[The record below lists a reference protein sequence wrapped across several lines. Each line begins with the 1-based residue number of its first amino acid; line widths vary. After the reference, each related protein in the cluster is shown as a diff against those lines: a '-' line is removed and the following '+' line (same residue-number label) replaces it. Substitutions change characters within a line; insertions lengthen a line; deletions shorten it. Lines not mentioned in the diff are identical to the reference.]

1 MSIVRSY
8 NPIWLLCDL
17 NGNILDDRYYL
28 FTLQNTLPYLPSP
41 IWQNESQTVV
51 WSDPIQFLANG
62 TLPENMYW
70 DSDLV
75 YRLEVRDG
83 PTQNDALIYLVE
95 NYKPGSS
102 VGPTPG
108 SAVTNTTNQITNPQF
123 ATLNFS
129 GTLTITSA
137 TTTEIAPGWSIV
149 TTGPGTSLEVS
160 QVTYTGD
167 SYTPDNASNAS
178 TGLRL
183 VNNGF
188 TNVQLRQ
195 RFDGNGALWTG
206 ADSTSDLGPG
216 VAVAYTAS
224 SADNANLEA
233 RLEFS
238 NGVQDTSIFIDSLEA
253 SNSDH
258 TGSSIILKSTNTDQ
272 PSSAWTDFVLKFT
285 ANTAVEIT
293 SVQLIGQ
300 KLVQEMPY
308 LQTTPERQVD
318 EEFNY
323 YKDPLEYKPIPSYL
337 VAWDFPLN
345 PAQLFGDTVSVGA
358 IGANKSSYV
367 WDQTIIFQTVNN
379 TLSVARNSA
388 SNALNIVVSTTPSS
402 FALIQYLPEKVARE
416 ILSQNNAIQIKA
428 NVSTGTLN
436 GTASLWWTTDATL
449 PDLKAATYNSLVSSI
464 TAAVPTCG
472 NGTWTQVPNEETN
485 IASMPFSLSTTSSAL
500 SFRGFNGGNTAATSA
515 KYMAIVIAF
524 NTMPITTT
532 LTVDYCSLVGG
543 DIATRPAPQ
552 TPDEVLRECNYY
564 FETSYIDAA
573 DVGTATDMGAHE
585 CPMSTLNIP
594 GSTSS
599 YCYPSPFDLIYLVPK
614 INIPITTLYS
624 TTGLQD
630 NLNAKLFY
638 ALTGTNAFTV
648 AQADVAEGTF
658 WTKSESKKSIIFLPR
673 VTTVLTSVSNS
684 SIANLFTSGG
694 ISFHYRADARLGIV
708 L

>member
-1 MSIVRSY
+1 MIVRSY
-8 NPIWLLCDL
+8 NPVWLFVDL
-17 NGNILDDRYYL
+17 NGNVLDDRYYL

-41 IWQNESQTVV
+41 IWKDESQITL

-83 PTQNDALIYLVE
+83 PTQADALIYLVE

-102 VGPTPG
+102 VGPAPG
-108 SAVTNTTNQITNPQF
+108 SAITNTTNQITNPQF
-123 ATLNFS
+123 ADLNFD
-129 GTLTITSA
+129 GTMTITTA
-137 TTTEIAPGWSIV
+137 TTTEIGPGWSIV

-178 TGLRL
+178 TGLRI

-188 TNVQLRQ
+188 STVQLRQ

-206 ADSTSDLGPG
+206 AESSADLGPG

-224 SADNANLEA
+224 STDTTNLEA
-233 RLEFS
+233 RIEFS
-238 NGVQDTSIFIDSLEA
+238 NGTQDTSIFIESLEA

-258 TGSSIILKSTNTDQ
+258 TGASIILKSTNTDQ
-272 PSSAWTDFVLKFT
+272 PDVAWTDFVLKFT

-449 PDLKAATYNSLVSSI
+449 PDLNSPTFNSLVSSI
-464 TAAVPTCG
+464 TSGVPSCA
-472 NGTWTQVPNEETN
+472 NGTWTQVPNIQTN
-485 IASMPFSLSTTSSAL
+485 IPSAPFTLSATSSEYN
-500 SFRGFNGGNTAATSA
+500 FMGYNGGSTAATSA

-524 NTMPITTT
+524 DTMPITTT
-532 LTVDYCSLVGG
+532 LTIDYCSLVGG

-552 TPDEVLRECNYY
+552 TPDEVLRECSYY
-564 FETSYIDAA
+564 FEMSYTDPSL
-573 DVGTATDMGAHE
+573 VGTATDSGAHE
-585 CPMSTLNIP
+585 CPMNSYTSP
-594 GSTSS
+594 GSTSAF
-599 YCYPSPFDLIYLVPK
+599 CYPTPFNLVYLIPK
-614 INIPITTLYS
+614 IRIPITTIYS
-624 TTGLQD
+624 TTGVQ
-630 NLNAKLFY
+630 NNVNAKLFY
-638 ALTGTNAFTV
+638 ALLGTNAFTV
-648 AQADVAEGTF
+648 SQADCAETTF
-658 WTKSESKKSIIFLPR
+658 WTKIESTKSIVFLPKII
-673 VTTVLTSVSNS
+673 TALTSVANS
-684 SIANLFTSGG
+684 SNTSFFTSGG
-694 ISFHYRADARLGIV
+694 ISFQYRADARLGIV